1 MKGYYR
7 RVKQFHYF
15 KTLYFKSNL
24 VDKRVTSL
32 LNNKFE
38 SMWLQNT
45 IFYKLPEGIF

>member
-1 MKGYYR
+1 MNGYYR
-7 RVKQFHYF
+7 GVKQFHYF
-15 KTLYFKSNL
+15 RILYFNGNL

-38 SMWLQNT
+38 TMWLQNT